1 MHQTSRVSARAWWAM
16 AVFVL
21 AAIISYSDRQVLG
34 LLVDPIRAELSLR
47 DTDLGLLQGVAF
59 AMVYALASLPLGWAS
74 DRTSRRNLV
83 IVGVVIWSL
92 ATIACGYASSFN
104 ELFLARMFI
113 GIGEASLA
121 PAVISMIADLFPL
134 ERRGLA
140 IGLFNMG
147 MIIGGG
153 GAFIVG
159 GGLLSIAATGGFESW
174 PFLQAL
180 TPWRVALV
188 VMGFSGILLIILLW
202 TVSEPA
208 RRGAVSGAGQSLRGM
223 YYSVRSRRSTLLPL
237 YAAIASVSVMEFGMM
252 MWMPTLLTRRFNFG
266 LSEAGGTLGTIVITA
281 AILGTLIG
289 GLLSVWIIKRWSVQG
304 LLKAAAM
311 AVGFGTLTMAVGF
324 ANSGILALALFFLWQ
339 FSATCSSLIGITT
352 LQNILPNE
360 LRGFGIS
367 IAAFLN
373 IIIGLGIGSLLP
385 PLIVESIYKDPT
397 SIGLALSTVG
407 IPMTVLAAWL
417 YRRCASR
424 VDGSMVS

>member
-1 MHQTSRVSARAWWAM
+1 MHQTFRVSARAWWAM
-16 AVFVL
+16 AIFVL
-21 AAIISYSDRQVLG
+21 AAIISYSDRQVMG

-59 AMVYALASLPLGWAS
+59 AMVYALASLPLGWAA

-83 IVGVVIWSL
+83 IAGVVIWSL
-92 ATIACGYASSFN
+92 ATISCGYARSFN
-104 ELFLARMFI
+104 ELFLARILI

-121 PAVISMIADLFPL
+121 PAVVSMIADLFPL
-134 ERRGLA
+134 ERRGMA

-147 MIIGGG
+147 MIVGGG

-159 GGLLSIAATGGFESW
+159 GGLLSIAASGGFESW
-174 PFLQAL
+174 PFLNAL

-188 VMGFSGILLIILLW
+188 IMGISGALLIILLL
-202 TVSEPA
+202 TVSEPI
-208 RRGAVSGAGQSLRGM
+208 RRGANSGAGQSLKGM
-223 YYSVRSRRSTLLPL
+223 YNSVRSRRSTLLPL

-252 MWMPTLLTRRFNFG
+252 MWMPTLMTRRFNFG
-266 LSEAGGTLGTIVITA
+266 LSEAGGTLGAIVITA
-281 AILGTLIG
+281 AVLGTLIG
-289 GLLSVWIIKRWSVQG
+289 GLMSIWVIKRWSVQG
-304 LLKAAAM
+304 LLRAASIF
-311 AVGFGTLTMAVGF
+311 VCFGTLTMAAGF
-324 ANSGILALALFFLWQ
+324 AESGILALALFFCWQ

-373 IIIGLGIGSLLP
+373 IIVGLGIGALLP
-385 PLIVESIYKDPT
+385 PLIVESVYKDPT

-407 IPMTVLAAWL
+407 IPITILAASL
-417 YRRCASR
+417 YWKSASR
-424 VDGSMVS
+424 VHVSMVS